1 MNNNETIL
9 IADDH
14 PLFRQALSAMLHA
27 RFSTARLLEAETIP
41 ELEQVLA
48 QQSVDLLLLDLDI
61 PGAQGFNTLIN
72 IRQLYPD
79 LGVIIVSGIED
90 NDTINKA
97 MHHGAAGFIPKSS
110 TVDNMA
116 HAITR
121 VFAGELC
128 TPLLNDSEIADKAID
143 DKISLLTPQQNKILL
158 MIGEGLLNKQI
169 AHELGLTESTIKSHT
184 SIIFLKLGV
193 RNRTQAVIALND
205 ILSARTAFGPTLSL

>member
-1 MNNNETIL
+1 MNNETIL

-14 PLFRQALSAMLHA
+14 PLFRQALSVMLHS

-72 IRQLYPD
+72 IRQQYPD

-90 NDTINKA
+90 SETINKA

-116 HAITR
+116 HAIAR
-121 VFAGELC
+121 VFSGELWA
-128 TPLLNDSEIADKAID
+128 PHLNDSETSDNAID

-205 ILSARTAFGPTLSL
+205 MLSARTAFGPTLSL

>member
-1 MNNNETIL
+1 MNNNQTIL

-14 PLFRQALSAMLHA
+14 PLFRQALSVMLHA
-27 RFSTARLLEAETIP
+27 RFSTARLLEAESIP
-41 ELEQVLA
+41 ELEQELA

-110 TVDNMA
+110 TIDNMT

-121 VFAGELC
+121 VFAGEIW
-128 TPLLNDSEIADKAID
+128 TPLLKDSEVADKAID

-193 RNRTQAVIALND
+193 RNRTQAVIALNNM
-205 ILSARTAFGPTLSL
+205 LSARAAFGPTVSL